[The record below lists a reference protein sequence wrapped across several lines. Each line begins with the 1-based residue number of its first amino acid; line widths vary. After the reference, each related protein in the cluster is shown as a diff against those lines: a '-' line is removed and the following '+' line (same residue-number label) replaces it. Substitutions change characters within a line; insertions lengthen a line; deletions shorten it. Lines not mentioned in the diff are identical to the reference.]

1 MNGIAA
7 SLTPSRLARRL
18 VRGVFLL
25 GCCVLSVS
33 LIGAAHSR
41 SFDEYAV
48 QMPVVQPA
56 PNPHGATA
64 EPVLADYRIP
74 RTERTLTVTAP
85 AAVQPP
91 KSLAAVESFAATM
104 LATVDKLLTTPV
116 VPPPAAAQWKVT
128 LMEVTAYCPCK
139 KCCGPRAQGL
149 TASGR
154 PVSFNGG
161 RFVAADRS
169 LSFNT
174 KLLIP
179 GYADGQAVPVLDRGG
194 AIKGNKLDVYFPT
207 HEQAKEWGRRWV
219 QVTVLE

>member
-7 SLTPSRLARRL
+7 ILTPSRLI
-18 VRGVFLL
+18 RGGLIL

-33 LIGAAHSR
+33 LIGASHNH
-41 SFDEYAV
+41 SFDDCV
-48 QMPVVQPA
+48 VRMPVVQSA
-56 PNPHGATA
+56 PNPNQATA

-74 RTERTLTVTAP
+74 RTERTLTVIAP
-85 AAVQPP
+85 ASVQPP
-91 KSLAAVESFAATM
+91 KPLPTIQSFAATM

-139 KCCGPRAQGL
+139 RCCGPRAQGL

-154 PVSFNGG
+154 PVSVNGG

-174 KLLIP
+174 KLLVP

-207 HEQAKEWGRRWV
+207 HEQAKQWGRRWV